1 MIKTH
6 NNESFRLLDSKNG
19 TREGMFTCDD
29 GEKVDERETGRSQV
43 DKVSEVKFRR
53 YRVSCKEASEQG
65 RGAGTQSQ
73 SQDKSR

>member
-1 MIKTH
+1 
-6 NNESFRLLDSKNG
+6 
-19 TREGMFTCDD
+19 MFTCDD
-29 GEKVDERETGRSQV
+29 GEKVDEREMGRSQV